1 MKKICVIGW
10 PIAHS
15 RSPLIHN
22 YWLRT
27 YGIDAI
33 YERQAVH
40 PDQLEKFLADLPT
53 SEFLGCNVTIPHKE
67 AAFRLI
73 SQLDG
78 AALRSGA
85 VNTLYQRERKI
96 FGTNTDGQG
105 FLENLKKSYPSF
117 ITANS
122 KVCIIG
128 AGGSAKAIIAA
139 LLEKNAQ
146 SITIVNRTPERIAI
160 LQKQFGIRVHS
171 AGKLDLGDLDLLVNT
186 TSMGMEGQP
195 RLELDISGLNPT
207 AIVADIVYSPLETEF
222 LQRAKIQGNPT
233 LQGLGML
240 LHQAVKGFELW
251 FGIRPEV
258 TMELHDL
265 VAADVIRNN
274 AK

>member
-22 YWLRT
+22 YWLRM

-33 YERQAVH
+33 YERQAVQ

-53 SEFLGCNVTIPHKE
+53 SEFIGCNVTIPHKE

-73 SQLDG
+73 TQLDE

-85 VNTLYQRERKI
+85 VNTLYQKERKI

-105 FLENLKKSYPSF
+105 FLENLKKSYPGF

-122 KVCIIG
+122 KVCIVG

-139 LLEKNAQ
+139 LLEENAQ
-146 SITIVNRTPERIAI
+146 SIAIVNRTPERIAI
-160 LQKQFGIRVHS
+160 LQKQFGARIHS
-171 AGKLDLGDLDLLVNT
+171 AGKLDLGNLDLLINT

-195 RLELDISGLNPT
+195 RLELDISGLNPK

-265 VAADVIRNN
+265 VAADVMRNS

>member
-22 YWLRT
+22 YWLRM

-33 YERQAVH
+33 YERQAVQ

-53 SEFLGCNVTIPHKE
+53 SEFIGCNVTIPHKE

-73 SQLDG
+73 TQLDE

-139 LLEKNAQ
+139 LLEENAQ

-160 LQKQFGIRVHS
+160 LQKQFGTRIHS

-195 RLELDISGLNPT
+195 RLELDISGLNPK

-265 VAADVIRNN
+265 IAADVIRNS